1 MHKIYINNG
10 NYSIIYQI
18 PQIIFSSV
26 ISVVINLALK
36 FLALSENDILQLK
49 KEKIYKEISK
59 KSKKRKKCLKIKII
73 IFFILS
79 ILLLTFFWYFISCFC
94 GIFINTQIFL
104 IKDTFSSFIL
114 TLIYPFGLN
123 LIPGIFR
130 IIALRDKQ
138 KKRNNIYKISKIIA
152 FI

>member
-1 MHKIYINNG
+1 MIM
-10 NYSIIYQI
+10 
-18 PQIIFSSV
+18 V
-26 ISVVINLALK
+26 LK
-36 FLALSENDILQLK
+36 LK
-49 KEKIYKEISK
+49 KETINKEISK
-59 KSKKRKKCLKIKII
+59 KSKIKKKCLKIKII

-130 IIALRDKQ
+130 IIALRDK
-138 KKRNNIYKISKIIA
+138 KKNRNIIYIISKIIA
-152 FI
+152 LF

>member
-26 ISVVINLALK
+26 ISVVINFALK
-36 FLALSENDILQLK
+36 FLALSENDIMQLK

-59 KSKKRKKCLKIKII
+59 KSKKKKKCLKIKII

-94 GIFINTQIFL
+94 GIFNNTEIFL
-104 IKDTFSSFIL
+104 IKDTF
-114 TLIYPFGLN
+114 
-123 LIPGIFR
+123 
-130 IIALRDKQ
+130 
-138 KKRNNIYKISKIIA
+138 
-152 FI
+152 